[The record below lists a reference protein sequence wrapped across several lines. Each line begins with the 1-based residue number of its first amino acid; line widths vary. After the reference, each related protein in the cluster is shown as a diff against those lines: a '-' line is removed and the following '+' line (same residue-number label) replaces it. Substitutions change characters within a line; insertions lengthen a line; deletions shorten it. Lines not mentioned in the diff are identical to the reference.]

1 MKEQSGHITS
11 KVILGYIL
19 LITIAVCSVAYIY
32 NIVEKVAEEDEPDHQ
47 ARRKVYLVTNTLS
60 LLYESEALGQLVGM
74 PQNEFRHFNRT
85 LNKAHNNMDSL
96 RTLVTDSM
104 QLLKID
110 TIDILLERK
119 PAACLRLGRKRTRSV
134 FIRRISRK

>member
-60 LLYESEALGQLVGM
+60 LLYESEALGQLAC
-74 PQNEFRHFNRT
+74 PRT
-85 LNKAHNNMDSL
+85 SSATSI
-96 RTLVTDSM
+96 V
-104 QLLKID
+104 
-110 TIDILLERK
+110 
-119 PAACLRLGRKRTRSV
+119 
-134 FIRRISRK
+134 RRIRPIITWIR

>member
-60 LLYESEALGQLVGM
+60 LLYESEAFGAVG
-74 PQNEFRHFNRT
+74 RH
-85 LNKAHNNMDSL
+85 AP
-96 RTLVTDSM
+96 
-104 QLLKID
+104 
-110 TIDILLERK
+110 ERV
-119 PAACLRLGRKRTRSV
+119 PPLQSYV
-134 FIRRISRK
+134 E

>member
-19 LITIAVCSVAYIY
+19 LITSAVCSVAYIY

-60 LLYESEALGQLVGM
+60 LLYESEALGQLVGTVSYTHLDVYKR
-74 PQNEFRHFNRT
+74 QVHRYDRDLFDN
-85 LNKAHNNMDSL
+85 
-96 RTLVTDSM
+96 
-104 QLLKID
+104 
-110 TIDILLERK
+110 
-119 PAACLRLGRKRTRSV
+119 RLGSIV
-134 FIRRISRK
+134 IRYLAEKV

>member
-74 PQNEFRHFNRT
+74 PHGHKT
-85 LNKAHNNMDSL
+85 H
-96 RTLVTDSM
+96 
-104 QLLKID
+104 
-110 TIDILLERK
+110 
-119 PAACLRLGRKRTRSV
+119 PAACHLLAQRGQPIAWLPYARRDLIANLLRQSLV
-134 FIRRISRK
+134 FLHFSS

>member
-47 ARRKVYLVTNTLS
+47 HAGRCTWSPIRSPCSMKARRWGS
-60 LLYESEALGQLVGM
+60 W
-74 PQNEFRHFNRT
+74 
-85 LNKAHNNMDSL
+85 
-96 RTLVTDSM
+96 
-104 QLLKID
+104 
-110 TIDILLERK
+110 
-119 PAACLRLGRKRTRSV
+119 
-134 FIRRISRK
+134 

>member
-60 LLYESEALGQLVGM
+60 LLYESE
-74 PQNEFRHFNRT
+74 T
-85 LNKAHNNMDSL
+85 LQIS
-96 RTLVTDSM
+96 
-104 QLLKID
+104 
-110 TIDILLERK
+110 
-119 PAACLRLGRKRTRSV
+119 RSV
-134 FIRRISRK
+134 SVRSQIPANII

>member
-47 ARRKVYLVTNTLS
+47 ARRKVYLS
-60 LLYESEALGQLVGM
+60 PIRS
-74 PQNEFRHFNRT
+74 PC
-85 LNKAHNNMDSL
+85 
-96 RTLVTDSM
+96 SM
-104 QLLKID
+104 
-110 TIDILLERK
+110 R
-119 PAACLRLGRKRTRSV
+119 A
-134 FIRRISRK
+134 RRWGSW

>member
-60 LLYESEALGQLVGM
+60 CSM
-74 PQNEFRHFNRT
+74 
-85 LNKAHNNMDSL
+85 KA
-96 RTLVTDSM
+96 
-104 QLLKID
+104 
-110 TIDILLERK
+110 
-119 PAACLRLGRKRTRSV
+119 
-134 FIRRISRK
+134 RRWGSW

>member
-60 LLYESEALGQLVGM
+60 SVSYTHL
-74 PQNEFRHFNRT
+74 T
-85 LNKAHNNMDSL
+85 L
-96 RTLVTDSM
+96 
-104 QLLKID
+104 
-110 TIDILLERK
+110 
-119 PAACLRLGRKRTRSV
+119 PTRAIV
-134 FIRRISRK
+134 

>member
-47 ARRKVYLVTNTLS
+47 ARQY
-60 LLYESEALGQLVGM
+60 AL
-74 PQNEFRHFNRT
+74 
-85 LNKAHNNMDSL
+85 
-96 RTLVTDSM
+96 
-104 QLLKID
+104 
-110 TIDILLERK
+110 
-119 PAACLRLGRKRTRSV
+119 PAL
-134 FIRRISRK
+134 

>member
-74 PQNEFRHFNRT
+74 PQNEFRH
-85 LNKAHNNMDSL
+85 L
-96 RTLVTDSM
+96 RSTYCWSVSDG
-104 QLLKID
+104 I
-110 TIDILLERK
+110 
-119 PAACLRLGRKRTRSV
+119 PVVCLRLGRKRIRSV